1 MEDFE
6 TERLNIR
13 KFKAEDTE
21 EIYKNLK
28 TIVETEEEDGYNRPK
43 PIQETNMMVISSIKE
58 YELGEPA
65 WAIEEKL
72 TNHIIGYI
80 RVSEISIKNKICKL
94 KFKIGKEWANKGLI
108 EEALEKVIQYL
119 FNKQNFST
127 IVSKFYDG
135 NEWIKNI
142 KTKVLRNVGMKQ
154 EAILRNR
161 KVNTITGKT
170 ENLIV
175 FSILKEEMKAKAI

>member
-1 MEDFE
+1 
-6 TERLNIR
+6 
-13 KFKAEDTE
+13 
-21 EIYKNLK
+21 
-28 TIVETEEEDGYNRPK
+28 
-43 PIQETNMMVISSIKE
+43 MMVISSIKE

-108 EEALEKVIQYL
+108 EEALENVGIEVPANAEFEEKNGTYIFTADMITNGNTVIGEALEKVIQYL
-119 FNKQNFST
+119 FNKQDFST